1 MPSFT
6 SKTLLAAVAG
16 AMGVAAHGHVSSINV
31 AGAVYDGYDASS
43 APYDQNPKTLIA
55 WSTTASDNGF
65 VAPDAFGTGDIICHR
80 DAKNAKGHAKVKAG
94 DQIYIKWDTWPESHK
109 GPVIDMLASCGSA
122 GCESVDKETLKF
134 FKIDEAGLVKS
145 GNPGTYASDEL
156 IANDNGWLI
165 EIPEN
170 IKPGSYVLRHEIIA
184 LHAAGQENGAQNY
197 PQCFNLEISG
207 SGSELPEGTL
217 GTELYKSTE
226 KGIVFDLYN
235 SPTSYPIPGPAMTIK
250 SPKVTQG
257 KLAEK
262 SKGTPTTGSG
272 SGSDSGS
279 GSGSAAPETPAQ
291 TEAPAAGTSA
301 AAPVATSAAAEE
313 PSAPVETSPA
323 AQEPATPV
331 QTEAPAATKPAK
343 TGCKAKRGMK
353 ARRHA
358 RDLMN

>member
-31 AGAVYDGYDASS
+31 AGAVYEGYDASS
-43 APYDQNPKTLIA
+43 APYEQNPKTLIA

-65 VAPDAFGTGDIICHR
+65 VAPDAFSSGDIICHR

-134 FKIDEAGLVKS
+134 FKIDEVGLVKAGS
-145 GNPGTYASDEL
+145 PGTYGSDEL
-156 IANDNGWLI
+156 IANDNGWLL
-165 EIPEN
+165 EIPKN
-170 IKPGSYVLRHEIIA
+170 IKAGAYVLRHEIIA
-184 LHAAGQENGAQNY
+184 LHAGGQENGAQNY
-197 PQCFNLEISG
+197 PQCFNLEIEG
-207 SGSELPEGTL
+207 DGTEQPEGTL
-217 GTELYKSTE
+217 GTELYKPDD
-226 KGIVFDLYN
+226 KGIKFDIYSN
-235 SPTSYPIPGPAMTIK
+235 PTSYPIPGPALTIK
-250 SPKVTQG
+250 DAVKVTQG

-279 GSGSAAPETPAQ
+279 GSGSAAPATPSK
-291 TEAPAAGTSA
+291 TEAPVAGTSA
-301 AAPVATSAAAEE
+301 A
-313 PSAPVETSPA
+313 APVETSPA
-323 AQEPATPV
+323 AQETSSPV
-331 QTEAPAATKPAK
+331 QTSAPAAPQPTK
-343 TGCKAKRGMK
+343 TGCEAKRSSKK

>member
-31 AGAVYDGYDASS
+31 AGTVYDGYDASS
-43 APYDQNPKTLIA
+43 APYDQTPKTLIA

-80 DAKNAKGHAKVKAG
+80 DAKNAKGHAK
-94 DQIYIKWDTWPESHK
+94 SHK

-184 LHAAGQENGAQNY
+184 LHAAGQENGAQK
-197 PQCFNLEISG
+197 
-207 SGSELPEGTL
+207 LPPGTL

-250 SPKVTQG
+250 APKVTQG

-262 SKGTPTTGSG
+262 SK
-272 SGSDSGS
+272 
-279 GSGSAAPETPAQ
+279 
-291 TEAPAAGTSA
+291 
-301 AAPVATSAAAEE
+301 
-313 PSAPVETSPA
+313 
-323 AQEPATPV
+323 EPATPV